1 MWAVRWGESVPLQTH
16 LTIVQHRSHF
26 SGCYVNHNTPLSMS
40 LLSWQSEFGFFELSS
55 QEVVRIKS
63 HHLTINSN
71 YFRVAFNFIIVQ
83 GCSRFSRAFPE
94 VQTGRDDWKKMRE
107 WMCGDSFLWAGQWSQ
122 SGFVTGCCK
131 PAFKTSKTHQV
142 SYSPTK
148 NKFTAK
154 CLTQHALLCSG
165 EILASIPGGH
175 MRGALC

>member
-1 MWAVRWGESVPLQTH
+1 MWAVWWGESVPLQTH

-71 YFRVAFNFIIVQ
+71 YFRVAFNFISVQ

-94 VQTGRDDWKKMRE
+94 VQTGRDGWKKMRE

-131 PAFKTSKTHQV
+131 PAFKSSKTHQV

-154 CLTQHALLCSG
+154 CLTQHAPLCSG